1 MTLPRSGRGH
11 HPYGGAAVHADTVPR
26 LPRRA
31 LIAALVGLPL
41 AALAAAAAVAWWPGS
56 LPDPLSAPDD
66 PVLPD
71 LALSPLTDFT
81 AGVADD
87 GDLSVRFT
95 ASIGNVGEG
104 PFIVHAV
111 RADDRGDWRVSQRFR
126 ETEGPTSEVATE
138 GDLTFGG
145 HGHEHWHVQLGAS
158 YWLTRPD
165 SSAVLRRYAKVGYCF
180 FDQTRLKS
188 PPPDTPT
195 APTFGKDGCDG
206 TDALELEMGLSP
218 GWADPYHW
226 TLPDQRLLVNGLA
239 DGTYRLWA
247 DADPGDLFRELNETN
262 NLTWVDLRLTL
273 STMPP
278 SVEVVRRGPA
288 GASAWAAG

>member
-1 MTLPRSGRGH
+1 M
-11 HPYGGAAVHADTVPR
+11 PR
-26 LPRRA
+26 LA

-56 LPDPLSAPDD
+56 LPDPLPAPDD

-71 LALSPLTDFT
+71 LALSPLNDFT
-81 AGVADD
+81 AGVAAD

-126 ETEGPTSEVATE
+126 ERAGPTSELLTE

-158 YWLTRPD
+158 YWITRPG

-180 FDQTRLKS
+180 FDQARLVRRPPGS
-188 PPPDTPT
+188 PV

-206 TDALELEMGLSP
+206 ADALELEMGLSP
-218 GWADPYHW
+218 GWADPYQW
-226 TLPDQRLLVNGLA
+226 TLPDQRLIVNGLA
-239 DGTYRLWA
+239 DGIYRLWA
-247 DADPGDLFRELNETN
+247 DADPGDWFRESNDDN
-262 NLTWVDLRLTL
+262 NVTWVDLRLTL
-273 STMPP
+273 TVSPP
-278 SVEVVRRGPA
+278 RVAVVKRGPA
-288 GASAWAAG
+288 GASSWVAG